1 MTGVQ
6 TCALPICFPVTIEDN
21 YDLIS
26 GWKKKRYDSVV
37 AKNIPSKLFNWAARK
52 TSGVKLNDFNCGL
65 KAYKNIVIKNI
76 EVSGEMHRYIPVLAK
91 NAGFGKIGE
100 KVVIHQARKYGSS
113 KFGMSRFIN
122 GFLDLITIWFLSTFG
137 KRPMHLFGLLGSIM
151 FMIGFL
157 FAFYLGIDKLFINT
171 TGRLITERPQFYLV
185 LTAMLIGTQLF
196 LAGFLGEIIL
206 RTKNNGYKVY
216 WQDGGQLVP
225 PQDAEIIKVIED
237 LKYSDIKFEANN
249 NLIEYIDTEVDEAF
263 AESTIENASFN
274 TPAEAK
280 ANLKIV
286 YTSLHGTSI
295 KAIPN
300 VLTKAGYTDVNIV
313 PEQAVPNGDFPT
325 VVSPNP
331 EEPEALSMAVA
342 LAEKIGADMVVG
354 TDPDSDRLGVAV
366 RDLDGKIKLLNGNQT
381 MVIMTA
387 FLLEQ
392 WKRADK
398 FQGNEF
404 IGSTIVS
411 TPMMLEL
418 AAAYDVECKVGLTGF
433 KWIAKFI
440 KDFPNQKFVGGGEES
455 FGFMV
460 GDAVRDKDAVAA
472 ILLVSEIAAQAK
484 ASGSSLY
491 QELLNL
497 YIDFGF
503 YKEHLIS
510 ITKKGI
516 EGANEIKQMMIDLR
530 ENPLKEINGQRVI
543 CIEDYQASKGK
554 DFMNNEEFDI
564 LIPKSNV
571 LIYYLE
577 DGSKICARPSGTEPK
592 IKFYFSVNG
601 VLDTIENA
609 KSVEKELENKI
620 AGIISAMKL
629 N

>member
-1 MTGVQ
+1 MHIEQNILSKVNEWLTPIFDEATHESINEMMTLAPKELEESFYKNLEFGTGGMRGVMGVGTNRINKYTLGKNTQGLSNYLQQ
-6 TCALPICFPVTIEDN
+6 TFPNEAIKVAIA
-21 YDLIS
+21 YDCRHNSDTLA
-26 GWKKKRYDSVV
+26 KVV
-37 AKNIPSKLFNWAARK
+37 ADVFSA
-52 TSGVKLNDFNCGL
+52 
-65 KAYKNIVIKNI
+65 
-76 EVSGEMHRYIPVLAK
+76 
-91 NAGFGKIGE
+91 
-100 KVVIHQARKYGSS
+100 
-113 KFGMSRFIN
+113 N
-122 GFLDLITIWFLSTFG
+122 GIQV
-137 KRPMHLFGLLGSIM
+137 
-151 FMIGFL
+151 FL
-157 FAFYLGIDKLFINT
+157 FSELRPTPELSFAVRYLNCHAGI
-171 TGRLITERPQFYLV
+171 V
-185 LTAMLIGTQLF
+185 LTASHNPP
-196 LAGFLGEIIL
+196 EY
-206 RTKNNGYKVY
+206 NGYKVY

-225 PQDAEIIKVIED
+225 PQDAEIIKMIEA
-237 LKYSDIKFEANN
+237 LSYSEIKFEANN
-249 NLIEYIDTEVDEAF
+249 DFIQYIDTEVDEAF
-263 AESTIENASFN
+263 AKSTIENASFT
-274 TPAEAK
+274 TPSEAK

-300 VLTKAGYTDVNIV
+300 VLAQAGYTDVNIV
-313 PEQAVPNGDFPT
+313 PEQAEPNGDFPT

-331 EEPEALSMAVA
+331 EEPEALSMAIA
-342 LAEKIGADMVVG
+342 LAEKTGADMVVG

-398 FQGNEF
+398 FKGNEF

-440 KDFPNQKFVGGGEES
+440 KDFPNQQFIGGGEES
-455 FGFMV
+455 FGYMV

-472 ILLVSEIAAQAK
+472 ILLVSEIASQAK

-497 YIDFGF
+497 YLDFGF
-503 YKEHLIS
+503 FKESLIS

-516 EGANEIKQMMIDLR
+516 DGANEIKQMMIDLR

-543 CIEDYQASKGK
+543 CIEDYQTSKGK
-554 DFMNNEEFDI
+554 DFMNNEEFEI
-564 LIPKSNV
+564 HIPKSNV

-601 VLDTIENA
+601 VLDSIENA
-609 KSVEKELENKI
+609 ESVEKELDNKI
-620 AGIISAMKL
+620 AGIISSMKL